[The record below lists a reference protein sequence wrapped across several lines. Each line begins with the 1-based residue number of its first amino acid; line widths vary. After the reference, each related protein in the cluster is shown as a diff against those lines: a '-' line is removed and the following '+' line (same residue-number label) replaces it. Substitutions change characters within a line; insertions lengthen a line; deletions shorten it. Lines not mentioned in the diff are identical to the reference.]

1 MLNMLMF
8 HKLCDTNDLIQSKIN
23 SLCNSQYPIVMTRE
37 RCRLPSG
44 ASQRLM
50 RYIGKRIRSM
60 KLYFNINSNFHL
72 HIIYYT
78 QSCVNNNLFVV
89 DQTKS
94 LTR

>member
-72 HIIYYT
+72 HIIH
-78 QSCVNNNLFVV
+78 NLVLIIIYLLWIKPKV
-89 DQTKS
+89 
-94 LTR
+94 

>member
-23 SLCNSQYPIVMTRE
+23 SLCNSQYPIVMTRD
-37 RCRLPSG
+37 RCRQPSG

-60 KLYFNINSNFHL
+60 KLYFTINSNFHL
-72 HIIYYT
+72 HIIH
-78 QSCVNNNLFVV
+78 NLVLIIIYLLWIKPKV
-89 DQTKS
+89 
-94 LTR
+94 

>member
-23 SLCNSQYPIVMTRE
+23 SLCNSKYPIVMTRE

-50 RYIGKRIRSM
+50 RYTGKRIQSM
-60 KLYFNINSNFHL
+60 KLYFTINSNFHL
-72 HIIYYT
+72 HIIH
-78 QSCVNNNLFVV
+78 NLC
-89 DQTKS
+89 
-94 LTR
+94 